1 MAANPLAALR
11 KSIRARAFDRVYY
24 LFGDEEYR
32 KAQAVRELIE
42 GASDAAT
49 RAFNLDV
56 RSAAELD
63 AETVE
68 SLLGTPPLM
77 AERRVVVIRD
87 VAALKKGARAALDR
101 YLARPS
107 EDILLVLVVAGGE
120 KATPDRE
127 LQRLTRSVS
136 FVLLEGEDLREWI
149 ADHVTE
155 LGTTIT
161 PGAIELLESAV
172 GSDLPALAAELEKLL
187 DYMKKGEIDEAAVS
201 EVVGVQRGQT
211 LGAFL
216 DFVGQRDAARA
227 LALLPHILRQPKTTG
242 VGIVMALTTQTL
254 ALTWGLA
261 MRDRGMRV
269 DYFDLLNGT
278 KAFPFRPWK
287 EAATAWGEA
296 MGKWSDDDL
305 DGAAR
310 ALLQAEIALKDTRVS
325 THEQIVTTLTLA
337 LCAGSPAMEQRT

>member
-1 MAANPLAALR
+1 MADDPVPALQE
-11 KSIRARAFDRVYY
+11 SIRARAFERVYY

-32 KAQAVRELIE
+32 KAEIVRDLIE
-42 GASDAAT
+42 GASDPAT
-49 RAFNLDV
+49 RVFNLDV

-87 VAALKKGARAALDR
+87 VAALKKGARTALDR
-101 YLARPS
+101 YLACPS
-107 EDILLVLVVAGGE
+107 EDILLVLVDAGGE
-120 KATPDRE
+120 KAVPDKE
-127 LQRLTRSVS
+127 LQRLSGAVR
-136 FVLLEGEDLREWI
+136 FVPLDGEDVSDWI
-149 ADHVTE
+149 ADHAKG
-155 LGTTIT
+155 LGRSIT
-161 PGAIELLESAV
+161 PEAIELLESAI
-172 GSDLPALAAELEKLL
+172 GPDLPALASEIEKLL
-187 DYMKKGEIDEAAVS
+187 SYSNEGEIDEAAVS
-201 EVVGVQRGQT
+201 AVVGVQRGQT

-269 DYFDLLNGT
+269 DYFDLLKDT

-296 MGKWSDDDL
+296 TGKWSDDDL

-310 ALLQAEIALKDTRVS
+310 ALLQAEIALKDTKVS
-325 THEQIVTTLTLA
+325 TEKQIIAGLTLA
-337 LCAGSPAMEQRT
+337 LCAGNPVSVHRT